1 MCGQN
6 SRNPPSI
13 PVPFTMPSTLENT
26 SWFATHLCPQAMA
39 SFTGTPSSAG
49 SSVQESND
57 VQAKFVT
64 LPSSET
70 ISM

>member
-1 MCGQN
+1 
-6 SRNPPSI
+6 
-13 PVPFTMPSTLENT
+13 MPSTLENT